1 MTLDQLLKQI
11 AKENYTT
18 PQVVRKQMEEAMLMG
33 QQSKD
38 PIVHARWAA
47 IPKQGDTLTLEEF
60 LDYMVNTVQKR
71 MR

>member
-1 MTLDQLLKQI
+1 MKLEQLLQQI
-11 AKENYTT
+11 AKENHTT
-18 PQVVRKQMEEAMLMG
+18 PQIVRKQMEEAMLMG

-38 PIVHARWAA
+38 PIVQARWAA

>member
-11 AKENYTT
+11 AKKNYTT

-38 PIVHARWAA
+38 PIVQARWAS
-47 IPKQGDTLTLEEF
+47 IPKKGDTLTLEEF
-60 LDYMVNTVQKR
+60 LDYMVNTVRKR
-71 MR
+71 IG